1 MKKFKFQDSTF
12 AYLGSKKRQSSTLAT
27 FINPEKHNT
36 LVSAFSGGCSFE
48 VYAKHKLGMKIV
60 SSDWSYISFIAQKA
74 LLGNNNVKIT
84 QADIIYL
91 FKPNK
96 NDGFVKKNYAKFF
109 TDSVCDFLD
118 TATENIRQ
126 LPEDST
132 KKYLLSHLII
142 SFITHILAYGKFGCV
157 RDIKNIREKG
167 MIEALEIASTSESRV
182 RKLVLST
189 QHPLPVLK
197 KLSERINAGII
208 DNNRDNPVYCE
219 DALSFLPKISHF
231 GDEAVLFLDP
241 PYFQSSSYQIYE
253 PISEILLGKKIET
266 QPSVFNGKDVEE
278 WFDKLFSLSQPFSL
292 WLITYGGKID
302 DPNAIH
308 SDKFLEMV
316 RKHRPNAKLLK
327 LENFTWSINSL
338 SGQSPKQCE
347 EYIII
352 AEQ

>member
-27 FINPEKHNT
+27 FINPDKHNT

-74 LLGNNNVKIT
+74 LLGNNHVKIT
-84 QADIIYL
+84 HNDIVFL

-96 NDGFVKKNYAKFF
+96 NDGFVKKNYSKFF
-109 TDSVCDFLD
+109 VDEICDFLD

-142 SFITHILAYGKFGCV
+142 FFITHILPYGKFGCV
-157 RDIKNIREKG
+157 LDIKNVREKG
-167 MIEALEIASTSESRV
+167 VTEAIENAVTSESRL

-197 KLSERINAGII
+197 KLAERINAGVI

-219 DALSFLPKISHF
+219 DVFSFLPKVSHF
-231 GDEAVLFLDP
+231 GDEAVLFMDA
-241 PYFQSSSYQIYE
+241 PYFFSTSYRIYE
-253 PISEILLGKKIET
+253 PISEILLGKKINT
-266 QPSVFNGKDVEE
+266 QPSVFNSKDVED
-278 WFDKLFSLSQPFSL
+278 WFDKLFVLSQPFSL
-292 WLITYGGKID
+292 WLITYGAKVD
-302 DPNAIH
+302 EPNALH
-308 SDKFLEMV
+308 AEKFLEMV
-316 RKHRPNAKLLK
+316 KKHRPNAKLLK